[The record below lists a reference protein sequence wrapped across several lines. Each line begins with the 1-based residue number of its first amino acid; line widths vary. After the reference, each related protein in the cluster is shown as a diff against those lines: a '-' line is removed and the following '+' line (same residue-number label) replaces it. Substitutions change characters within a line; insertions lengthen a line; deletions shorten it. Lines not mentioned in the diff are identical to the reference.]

1 HVIADKDG
9 SFTLNLPSAQTN
21 GQSLTV
27 TATDAAGNASSPA
40 TITAPIVD
48 TTPPAEPTAT
58 LSDDGTTI
66 TGQAEAGST
75 VSVK

>member
-1 HVIADKDG
+1 
-9 SFTLNLPSAQTN
+9 
-21 GQSLTV
+21 
-27 TATDAAGNASSPA
+27 GNTSQPA

-58 LSDDGTTI
+58 LSEDGTTI

-75 VSVK
+75 VSVKDDAGNELTHVIADKDGSFTLNLP

>member
-1 HVIADKDG
+1 VNADYPG
-9 SFTLNLPSAQTN
+9 CFSLNLPSAQTN

-27 TATDAAGNASSPA
+27 TATDAAGNTSQPA

>member
-27 TATDAAGNASSPA
+27 TATDAAGNTSPA
-40 TITAPIVD
+40 ATVTAPTID
-48 TTPPAEPTAT
+48 TTAPAEPTAT

-75 VSVK
+75 VSV